1 MGGEVQKKR
10 MQESGIKPVSCMFN
24 RMSEEQGSKAELSV
38 NHVCI
43 KNLSEKSLRNDLI
56 SGSCG
61 GEKAQCVVNSIQ
73 SLLRELVCRISGVA
87 LS

>member
-1 MGGEVQKKR
+1 MGGEVQKRR
-10 MQESGIKPVSCMFN
+10 MQESGI
-24 RMSEEQGSKAELSV
+24 GSKAELSV

-56 SGSCG
+56 SGTCG